1 MLTSSTQ
8 LQNRSSHVEDW
19 TRTTTKCTKMKIAR
33 GAKHAKAAVF
43 LFSDT
48 QISDVFIT
56 AVVVNWELTQG
67 RRQLGSLRNDDGN
80 GNDNATN

>member
-1 MLTSSTQ
+1 
-8 LQNRSSHVEDW
+8 
-19 TRTTTKCTKMKIAR
+19 MKIAR